1 MSDATLHTEGQLAA
15 QGARFVAGMDE
26 VGRGAL
32 AGPAMVGV
40 AVVDMADAAPLT
52 GLRDSKAMRA
62 QRREELIPVIH
73 QWCVGWAVGSASAE
87 EVDRH
92 GITRALTLAGQ
103 RALAEVLRD
112 QVIDAL
118 ILDGATNWIGGDQV
132 PLVVTQV
139 KADAHCATVAAAS
152 VLAKVT
158 RDALMVRLD
167 HDHAVY
173 GWGRNKGYGSAEH
186 LAAIRTHGATTW
198 HRRTWRGVSTVG

>member
-1 MSDATLHTEGQLAA
+1 MSDATLETEADLAA
-15 QGARFVAGMDE
+15 QGARFIAGMDE

-40 AVVDMADAAPLT
+40 VVVDMADVEPLA
-52 GLRDSKAMRA
+52 GLRDSKALRA
-62 QRREELIPVIH
+62 RRREDLIPAIH
-73 QWCVGWAVGSASAE
+73 QWCVGWAVGSAGAE

-92 GITRALTLAGQ
+92 GITQALALAGQ
-103 RALAEVLRD
+103 RALADVLRD

-118 ILDGATNWIGGDQV
+118 ILDGASNWIGIEYV
-132 PLVVTQV
+132 PWVITKV

-158 RDALMVRLD
+158 RDALMVHLD
-167 HDHAVY
+167 RDHPVY

-186 LAAIRTHGATTW
+186 LAALRLHGATDW
-198 HRRTWRGVSTVG
+198 HRRTWRGVSTAT